1 MSLDGVSE
9 SDNYRSEPDV
19 SCWNCFSSED
29 GDKEVSVQP
38 IPLPKIREE
47 QREKLK
53 LYSFL
58 AAEISRPKVVSLKQ
72 KVGDHYGVT
81 KKIDEKIG
89 KKADPVK
96 YKQVAEKHFEKD
108 KNTKSFEGKSKQP
121 ETKVKS
127 SILRSMD
134 SQEILRKKLSLQKQK
149 AIESHS
155 TAAAKVS
162 LAMAR
167 NKLNQSRSEKNLQPV
182 KPIKRKIIAQIDRT
196 PSSSSAEDVAK
207 YRSSQSFDSSGASAN
222 IKSSIENK
230 YPDVETISNSSL
242 LSLSRSQ
249 SPASLKHILDTSK
262 DSRLD
267 DSSFST
273 SKDKEPDEVKVLHK
287 VQIETSTPKENTSS
301 VSSDYEQE
309 KVIKSS
315 NIESSLSNDNEEL
328 ALKEKADNTSSN
340 GSESGYAGSV
350 ATVQDVA
357 ENEEN
362 NVEKLTEDLQKLSIR
377 EQFKTSLPA
386 LNKVEKKILKMPSS
400 SVGGDLNLVH
410 KKSPKSIRW
419 STATLPARAY
429 SVEDDPNS
437 SLVGHVKKSYTLK
450 RNVSNTSP
458 QPSIKITKINDGET
472 ISLKSTTKLLLSS
485 EQDASHGPSKEKQFS
500 ELSVSE
506 SRNDSGNNS
515 NCSTL
520 RTDEVYMSDNLSPGH
535 ATLPRRS
542 SSPLPHDAD
551 RDRFSLNRSGL
562 QNRSESMASVY
573 SGAGEGLRGSVTVK
587 GEVQFSLL
595 YNYRLGALEVGVKR
609 CRDLAPIDVKRNRS
623 DPYVKVYL
631 LPDKSKAGKR
641 KTKVKKNTLNPVFE
655 ETLSFAQ
662 PLASLSSRT
671 LWLSVWHADMFGRN
685 DFLGEVSLPLAD
697 VVFDD
702 PAPMWYRLHE
712 RTEQFD
718 EQQGTRGDIIIGLKF
733 ELQETTARGKGTLH
747 VLVKEA
753 KNLVATKPSGL
764 TDVFCKSYLLPERG
778 RLAKQKT
785 GVARRTL
792 NPRWEHTFTYRG
804 LTLQDVASRALELSL
819 WDRDRLASNDF
830 MGAIRLSLGTG
841 TYMGASVNWMDS
853 VGKEVSLWQTMM
865 QRPNFWVEGCLPLR
879 PQLNNNN

>member
-1 MSLDGVSE
+1 MSLEGVRK
-9 SDNYRSEPDV
+9 SDNNRSEPDV

-29 GDKEVSVQP
+29 GDNEDSVQP

-58 AAEISRPKVVSLKQ
+58 AAEISRPKAVSLKQ
-72 KVGDHYGVT
+72 KVGDHYVVT
-81 KKIDEKIG
+81 KKIDERIG

-96 YKQVAEKHFEKD
+96 YKQMAEKHLVKD
-108 KNTKSFEGKSKQP
+108 KNTKSFETKSKQP

-127 SILRSMD
+127 IIRSMD

-196 PSSSSAEDVAK
+196 PSSSSAEDVTK
-207 YRSSQSFDSSGASAN
+207 YRSSQSLDSSGASAN
-222 IKSSIENK
+222 NKSSIENK
-230 YPDVETISNSSL
+230 YPDVETISNLSL

-249 SPASLKHILDTSK
+249 SPASPQHILDTSK
-262 DSRLD
+262 DSRRD
-267 DSSFST
+267 DSSFSI
-273 SKDKEPDEVKVLHK
+273 SEGKESDEVKVLHK

-301 VSSDYEQE
+301 VSSDYERE

-315 NIESSLSNDNEEL
+315 NIESSLGNENEEL
-328 ALKEKADNTSSN
+328 VIKERADNTSSN

-362 NVEKLTEDLQKLSIR
+362 NVDKLTEELRKLSIQD
-377 EQFKTSLPA
+377 QFKTSLPA

-400 SVGGDLNLVH
+400 SVGGDMNLVH

-429 SVEDDPNS
+429 SVED
-437 SLVGHVKKSYTLK
+437 
-450 RNVSNTSP
+450 
-458 QPSIKITKINDGET
+458 
-472 ISLKSTTKLLLSS
+472 
-485 EQDASHGPSKEKQFS
+485 
-500 ELSVSE
+500 
-506 SRNDSGNNS
+506 
-515 NCSTL
+515 
-520 RTDEVYMSDNLSPGH
+520 EVYMSDNLSPSH

-853 VGKEVSLWQTMM
+853 VDGVNKLKVRQTVDHDYSLRLTLSRSNYLCSCFGVKKFTSSTTVQYQYSILQKSSVPILFSQIIVS
-865 QRPNFWVEGCLPLR
+865 VEYQSEKNYR
-879 PQLNNNN
+879 